1 MKRPWQI
8 WSIFMTALLLTAA
21 AIGWLSLRALESD
34 RAEVEGRA
42 QATVEENVRLALWRL
57 DSLMTSFVAQESARP
72 YGDYQ
77 AVMLNQVP
85 AGPGVATISATSP
98 LLAGQPPDVLAN
110 FQLDSS
116 GKLVSPQAPAQAVR
130 GLVVPRV
137 ISAEQLE
144 SNERR
149 LEELGKLLNYTTL
162 LAQLPTPADSA
173 GESVM
178 LASSNAV
185 MTAPPAEQ
193 NSRASGAQAAR
204 SASEFQN
211 RAQILSQNN
220 AIVARN
226 TMQETASTK
235 EIVRLASMRPV
246 VLHNELV
253 LARQAIVGPDVQIQ
267 GCWLDWS
274 SIRTQLLSTIAD
286 LLPHATLEL
295 VETLAENGQA
305 RMMAALPVRLDPGP
319 RAAPET
325 VGLAMTGSETA
336 GLSPVGLS
344 LVVAWGAMALAAL
357 AVAVLMRGVVV
368 LSERRADFVS
378 AVTHELRTPLTTFR
392 MYAEMLAEGMVPD
405 EATRRKY
412 LDTLLV
418 EADRLTHLVENVLAY
433 ARLEQGGLGN
443 RVRAVRGGEL
453 IAMCTRRANDRA
465 RQAGLE
471 MQVETAAAVENAT
484 ALADPSAVEQI
495 VFNLVDNAC
504 KYAATATNRE
514 LLVKA
519 DVADRNLS
527 IQVRDHGP
535 GIAAKQR
542 QSLFQ
547 PFHKSAG
554 EAALTAPGVGLGL
567 ALSRRLARDM
577 GGDLRLD
584 DRVTDGAGFVIVL
597 PLVASTS
604 N

>member
-8 WSIFMTALLLTAA
+8 WSIFMIALLLTAA
-21 AIGWLSLRALESD
+21 AVGWLSLRALESD

-42 QATVEENVRLALWRL
+42 QAAIEENVRLALWRI

-72 YGDYQ
+72 YADYQ
-77 AVMLNQVP
+77 AVTLNQGP
-85 AGPGVATISATSP
+85 AGPGMARQSLVSATSP
-98 LLAGQPPDVLAN
+98 LLAGPSPDVLGN
-110 FQLDSS
+110 FQLDSA
-116 GKLVSPQAPAQAVR
+116 GKLASPQAPAPAVR

-144 SNERR
+144 RNERR
-149 LEELGKLLNYTTL
+149 LAELGKLLDYQTL
-162 LAQLPTPADSA
+162 LAQLPAPAENS
-173 GESVM
+173 GESVI
-178 LASSNAV
+178 LANSNTV
-185 MTAPPAEQ
+185 TMAPLEQ
-193 NSRASGAQAAR
+193 NSRGPGAQAAR
-204 SASEFQN
+204 GANEFQN
-211 RAQILSQNN
+211 RSQFLVQNN
-220 AIVARN
+220 GIAARN
-226 TMQETASTK
+226 NVPGPAASSTK
-235 EIVRLASMRPV
+235 ELVRLASMRPV
-246 VLHNELV
+246 VLHHELV
-253 LARQAIVGPDVQIQ
+253 LARQAIVGGDVQIQ

-286 LLPHATLEL
+286 LLPHAKLEL
-295 VETLAENGQA
+295 VESGAENGQA

-319 RAAPET
+319 RAALEI
-325 VGLAMTGSETA
+325 TGSETTA
-336 GLSPVGLS
+336 LSPVRLS
-344 LVVAWGAMALAAL
+344 LLMAWGAMALAAV
-357 AVAVLMRGVVV
+357 AIAVLMRGVVV

-453 IAMCTRRANDRA
+453 IGMCTSRANDRA

-471 MQVETAAAVENAT
+471 MHIGADAAVENAT

-504 KYAATATNRE
+504 KYAKAATNRE

-519 DVADRNLS
+519 EIADQELL
-527 IQVRDHGP
+527 IHVRDHGP
-535 GIAAKQR
+535 GIAARQR

-554 EAALTAPGVGLGL
+554 EAAATAPGVGLGL

-584 DRVTDGAGFVIVL
+584 DRISDGAGFVIVL
-597 PLVASTS
+597 PLAARCA
-604 N
+604 